1 MKGAEILWVVGAAYL
16 VGAVPFGLILGKLW
30 GGTDV
35 RERGSG
41 NIGATNVA
49 RSLGPVAGVATLV
62 LDVSKG
68 AAATWAGGRFL
79 GEPRGASLA
88 ALAAIVGHIFPI
100 YLGFRGGKGVATGF
114 GAFLLLD
121 TPATLGA
128 AVVFLVA
135 VIATRRV
142 SAGSVLGVSSLP
154 LLLHVR
160 GAQPAILVAG
170 WLSCLLIVFR
180 HRENLRRLLAGSE
193 PRLGGGSS

>member
-1 MKGAEILWVVGAAYL
+1 VRAEILWVVGGAYL
-16 VGAVPFGLILGKLW
+16 LGAVPFGLILGKLW

-49 RSLGPVAGVATLV
+49 RSLGPAAGVATLV
-62 LDVSKG
+62 LDVAKG

-79 GEPRGASLA
+79 GEPTGASLA
-88 ALAAIVGHIFPI
+88 ALAAILGHVFPV

-121 TPATLGA
+121 PPATVGA

-135 VIATRRV
+135 VVATRRV
-142 SAGSVLGVSSLP
+142 SVGSLLGVSSLP

-160 GAQPAILVAG
+160 GAHPSILVAG

-193 PRLGGGSS
+193 PRLGGGNS